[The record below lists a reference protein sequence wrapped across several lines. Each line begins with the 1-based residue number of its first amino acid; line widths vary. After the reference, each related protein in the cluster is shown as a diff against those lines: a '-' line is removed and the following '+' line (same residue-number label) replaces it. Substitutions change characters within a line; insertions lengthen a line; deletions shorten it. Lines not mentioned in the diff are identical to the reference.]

1 MRTHRNYVLALLGGL
16 LFSLL
21 AEAVSPSLVTIM
33 PRGIPRGAETEVTL
47 VGDNL
52 ADAVDIMF
60 HDTGIELVSITPQE
74 DGKAAKA
81 VLRVAADCPVG
92 AHGIRVRTRTG
103 VSILKLLSV
112 GALPEIQE
120 AEPNNKPGEAADV
133 ALGTTINGVVT
144 SEDVDYFAVT
154 LNPGDRVAVEV
165 EALRLGDVLFDPK
178 LRLFGPEGHERVS
191 ADDTQLFRQDA
202 GFVYTSTEA
211 GKHHIVV
218 SEAAYG
224 GGGNFYYRLH
234 VGQFPRPLAVSPM
247 GGAPGSEV
255 QLTWLGDPGTT
266 AQTVKVPEA
275 TQGVIQLAA
284 MTDAGIAP
292 TSVPFRAT
300 ALPGVLEVEPNNA
313 VAEATA
319 GAAAGA
325 FDGVIGAEG
334 DVDFFRFDGTA
345 GQVFDVRVWARA
357 LGSPLDSV
365 LVVHNPDGSALGSDD
380 DAAAVDSKVR
390 VTLPADGSYL
400 VSVRDHL
407 KRGGDTFAY
416 RVEITAV
423 APALTVNLLENRPV
437 SSVIPKNNYTYLLAN
452 VARQDFDG
460 PIKVELLGLPEG
472 VTASTPVIPAG
483 QALMPVI
490 LHATPE
496 AATAGA
502 LVDVRGTLQEEGST
516 LNGGLEQEVRLIQ
529 GNNDTTFYGRMVDR
543 LALAVSE
550 PAPFSVELVPPP
562 VPTVINTFRMLT
574 VKATRA
580 EGFNGPIELK
590 FPWLPAGMG
599 GGTAQIPADQ
609 SETQIRIEV
618 RPGTAIQVH
627 ELFVAATGGGYE
639 LCTAPAPFEVQEPW
653 VNFNVAS
660 VETEKGKPVEMVVAL
675 EQKVPYEG
683 TFQAQILGLPNGITV
698 DPLPFTKETTELKF
712 TINVTPD
719 APVGKFEGLLVDTV
733 ITSAQ
738 GDVIHRSGAGAV
750 KVYEPLPATLQ
761 AAAPPPPP
769 PAEGEAAA
777 PARKTRFPAT

>member
-1 MRTHRNYVLALLGGL
+1 MRTHTRYTLALLGL
-16 LFSLL
+16 AIFSLT
-21 AEAVSPSLVTIM
+21 AGAVAPSLTTVI

-60 HDTGIELVSITPQE
+60 HDPGIEMVSITPQE
-74 DGKAAKA
+74 DGKGAKA
-81 VLRVAADCPVG
+81 VLRVAPDCAVG
-92 AHGIRVRTRTG
+92 SHGIRVRTKTG
-103 VSILKLLSV
+103 VSILKVISV
-112 GALPEIQE
+112 GALAEIQE
-120 AEPNNKPGEAADV
+120 TEPNNKPEESADI
-133 ALGTTINGVVT
+133 AMGTTINGVVT
-144 SEDVDYFAVT
+144 SEDVDYFSVT
-154 LNPGDRVAVEV
+154 LNPGDRIAVEV

-191 ADDTQLFRQDA
+191 ADDTQLFKQDA
-202 GFVYTSTEA
+202 GFVYTSTET
-211 GKHHIVV
+211 GKHQIVV

-234 VGQFPRPLAVSPM
+234 IGQFPRPLAVSPM
-247 GGAPGSEV
+247 GGAPGTEV
-255 QLTWLGDPGTT
+255 QLTWLGDSGTA
-266 AQTVKVPEA
+266 AQTVKVPEN
-275 TQGVIQLAA
+275 TKGVIQLAA
-284 MTDAGIAP
+284 MTEAGIAP
-292 TSVPFRAT
+292 TSLPFRAS

-313 VAEATA
+313 VAEATP
-319 GAAAGA
+319 GAAARA

-334 DVDFFRFDGTA
+334 DVDFFTFDGTT
-345 GQVFDVRVWARA
+345 GQVYDVRTWARA

-390 VTLPADGSYL
+390 VTLPADGTYL

-407 KRGGDTFAY
+407 GRGGDTFSY
-416 RVEITAV
+416 RVEATV
-423 APALTVNLLENRPV
+423 VEPALTMTLIENRPV
-437 SSVIPKNNYTYLLAN
+437 STIVPKNNYAYLLAN
-452 VARQDFDG
+452 VTRQDFDG

-472 VTASTPVIPAG
+472 VTASSPVIPAG
-483 QALMPVI
+483 QALLPII

-496 AATAGA
+496 AAAAGA
-502 LVDVRGTLQEEGST
+502 LVDVRGTLQQEGST

-529 GNNDTTFYGRMVDR
+529 GINDTTFFGRMVDR

-562 VPTVINTFRMLT
+562 VPTVINTYRMLT

-580 EGFNGPIELK
+580 EGFNGPIDLR

-609 SETQIRIEV
+609 TEVQIRLEV

-627 ELFVAATGGGYE
+627 ELFVAAVGGGYE
-639 LCTAPAPFEVQEPW
+639 LCTAPAPVEVQDPW

-660 VETEKGKPVEMVVAL
+660 VETEKGKPVEMLVTV

-698 DPLPFTKETTELKF
+698 DPLPFTKDTTELKF
-712 TINVTPD
+712 TINVTPE

-733 ITSAQ
+733 ITNPA
-738 GDVIHRSGAGAV
+738 GEVIHRGGAGAL
-750 KVYEPLPATLQ
+750 KVYEPLPATL
-761 AAAPPPPP
+761 AAPAPPP
-769 PAEGEAAA
+769 PAEGEPAA
-777 PARKTRFPAT
+777 PARKTRFPAA

>member
-1 MRTHRNYVLALLGGL
+1 MRKHRIHTLALLGGL
-16 LFSLL
+16 LFSL
-21 AEAVSPSLVTIM
+21 AASAIAPSLVTIM
-33 PRGIPRGAETEVTL
+33 PRGVPRGAETEVTL
-47 VGDNL
+47 IGDSL

-81 VLRVAADCPVG
+81 VLRVAPDCPVG
-92 AHGIRVRTRTG
+92 SHGLRVRTKTG
-103 VSILKLLSV
+103 VSILKVISV
-112 GALPEIQE
+112 GALAEIQE
-120 AEPNNKPGEAADV
+120 AEPNNKPEESADV
-133 ALGTTINGVVT
+133 AMGTTVNGVVT

-154 LNPGDRVAVEV
+154 LNPGDRIAVEV
-165 EALRLGDVLFDPK
+165 EALRLGDTLFDPK

-191 ADDTQLFRQDA
+191 ADDTQLFKQDA
-202 GFVYTSTEA
+202 GFIYTSTET
-211 GKHHIVV
+211 GKHQIVV

-234 VGQFPRPLAVSPM
+234 IGQFPRPLAVSPM
-247 GGAPGSEV
+247 GGAPGTDV
-255 QLTWLGDPGTT
+255 QLTWLGDSGTA
-266 AQTVKVPEA
+266 AQTVKVPEN
-275 TQGVIQLAA
+275 THGVIQLAA
-284 MTDAGIAP
+284 MTEAGIAP
-292 TSVPFRAT
+292 TSLPFRAST
-300 ALPGVLEVEPNNA
+300 LPGVLEVEPNNG
-313 VAEATA
+313 VAEATP

-334 DVDFFRFDGTA
+334 DVDFFKFDGKT
-345 GQVFDVRVWARA
+345 GQVLDVRIWARA

-390 VTLPADGSYL
+390 VTLPADGTYL

-407 KRGGDTFAY
+407 SRGGDTFSY
-416 RVEITAV
+416 RIEATAV
-423 APALTVNLLENRPV
+423 EPLLTLSLLENRPV
-437 SSVIPKNNYTYLLAN
+437 TSVVPKNNYAYLLAN

-483 QALMPVI
+483 QALLPII

-496 AATAGA
+496 AAAAGA
-502 LVDVRGTLQEEGST
+502 LVDVRGTLQQEGST

-529 GNNDTTFYGRMVDR
+529 GINDTTFFGRMVDK
-543 LALAVSE
+543 LAVAVSE
-550 PAPFSVELVPPP
+550 PAPFSVELVPPT
-562 VPTVINTFRMLT
+562 VPTVINTYRMLT
-574 VKATRA
+574 IKATRA
-580 EGFNGPIELK
+580 EGFNGPIDLR
-590 FPWLPAGMG
+590 FPWLPGGMG
-599 GGTAQIPADQ
+599 GGTAQIPPDQ
-609 SETQIRIEV
+609 TETQIRLEV

-627 ELFVAATGGGYE
+627 ELFVAAVGGGYE
-639 LCTAPAPFEVQEPW
+639 LCTAPAPVEVQDPW

-660 VETEKGKPVEMVVAL
+660 VETEKGKPVEMVVTV

-698 DPLPFTKETTELKF
+698 DPLPFTKDTTELKF
-712 TINVTPD
+712 TVNVTPE
-719 APVGKFEGLLVDTV
+719 APVGKFEGLLVDT
-733 ITSAQ
+733 IINNGA
-738 GDVIHRSGAGAV
+738 GEVIHRGGAGAL

-769 PAEGEAAA
+769 PAEGAPAA
-777 PARKTRFPAT
+777 PVRKTRFPAT

>member
-1 MRTHRNYVLALLGGL
+1 MRTHRIHTLALLGGI
-16 LFSLL
+16 LFSL
-21 AEAVSPSLVTIM
+21 AASAVAPNLVTIM

-47 VGDNL
+47 VGDSL

-81 VLRVAADCPVG
+81 VLRVAPDCPVG
-92 AHGIRVRTRTG
+92 SHGIRVRTKTG
-103 VSILKLLSV
+103 VSILKVISV
-112 GALPEIQE
+112 GALAEIQE
-120 AEPNNKPGEAADV
+120 VEPNNKPEESADV
-133 ALGTTINGVVT
+133 SMGTTINGVVT

-154 LNPGDRVAVEV
+154 LNPGDRIAVEV
-165 EALRLGDVLFDPK
+165 EALRLGDTLFDPK

-202 GFVYTSTEA
+202 GFVYTSTET
-211 GKHHIVV
+211 GKHQIVV

-234 VGQFPRPLAVSPM
+234 IGQFPRPLAVSPM

-255 QLTWLGDPGTT
+255 QLTWLGDSGTA
-266 AQTVKVPEA
+266 AQTVKVPEN
-275 TQGVIQLAA
+275 THGVIQLAA
-284 MTDAGIAP
+284 MTEAGIAP
-292 TSVPFRAT
+292 TSLPFRAST
-300 ALPGVLEVEPNNA
+300 LPGVLEVEPNNA
-313 VAEATA
+313 VAEATP
-319 GAAAGA
+319 GTAAGA
-325 FDGVIGAEG
+325 FDGVIGTEG
-334 DVDFFRFDGTA
+334 DVDFFKFDGKT
-345 GQVFDVRVWARA
+345 GQVLDVRIWARA

-390 VTLPADGSYL
+390 VTLPADGTYL

-407 KRGGDTFAY
+407 SRGGDTFSY
-416 RVEITAV
+416 RIEATAV
-423 APALTVNLLENRPV
+423 EPMLTLSLLENRPV
-437 SSVIPKNNYTYLLAN
+437 TSVVPKNNYAYLLAN
-452 VARQDFDG
+452 VTRQDFDG

-483 QALMPVI
+483 QALLPII

-496 AATAGA
+496 AAAAGA
-502 LVDVRGTLQEEGST
+502 LVDVRGTLQQEGST

-529 GNNDTTFYGRMVDR
+529 GNNDTTFFGRMVDR
-543 LALAVSE
+543 LAVAVSE
-550 PAPFSVELVPPP
+550 PAPFSVEIVPPS
-562 VPTVINTFRMLT
+562 VPTVINTYRMLT
-574 VKATRA
+574 IKATRA
-580 EGFNGPIELK
+580 EGFNGPIDLR
-590 FPWLPAGMG
+590 FPWLPGGMG
-599 GGTAQIPADQ
+599 GGTAQIAPDQ
-609 SETQIRIEV
+609 TETQIRLEV

-627 ELFVAATGGGYE
+627 ELFVAAVGGGYE
-639 LCTAPAPFEVQEPW
+639 LCTAPAPVEVQDPW

-660 VETEKGKPVEMVVAL
+660 VETEKGKPVEMIVTV

-698 DPLPFTKETTELKF
+698 DPLPFTKDTTELKF
-712 TINVTPD
+712 TVNVTPE
-719 APVGKFEGLLVDTV
+719 APVGKFEGLLVDT
-733 ITSAQ
+733 IINNGA
-738 GDVIHRSGAGAV
+738 GEVIHRGGAGAL

-769 PAEGEAAA
+769 PAEGAPAA
-777 PARKTRFPAT
+777 PVRKTRFPAT